1 MTHTGF
7 NLHLGA
13 IGAPMVKVMVFD
25 SDDAVKIF
33 TQYRDSGPF
42 GSSEMLKG
50 CGNVTDL
57 TGKLVCR
64 ISYNGRV
71 WLPNG
76 QPLDGLTMEMVDC
89 HAPGL
94 HGTAAHTL
102 SSPRSR
108 LEPQGAKDQ
117 QS

>member
-76 QPLDGLTMEMVDC
+76 QPLDGVAEGVVDC
-89 HAPGL
+89 SKPGL
-94 HGTAAHTL
+94 HGTAVLTL
-102 SSPRSR
+102 TSPSSG
-108 LEPQGAKDQ
+108 LESTGDDRQ
-117 QS
+117 QP

>member
-1 MTHTGF
+1 MAHTGF

-33 TQYRDSGPF
+33 TQYRDGGPF

-50 CGNVTDL
+50 CGNITDL

-76 QPLDGLTMEMVDC
+76 QPLDALTEEVVDC

-94 HGTAAHTL
+94 LATGL
-102 SSPRSR
+102 
-108 LEPQGAKDQ
+108 LL
-117 QS
+117 